1 MFYQALGSEW
11 RKEQVRERE
20 GKRGREKV
28 KEEAGKGGNWVRV
41 RREERMNEMKED
53 SEQAFV

>member
-1 MFYQALGSEW
+1 MFYQALGSEG

-20 GKRGREKV
+20 GKRRREKV
-28 KEEAGKGGNWVRV
+28 KEAGKGGNRVRV
-41 RREERMNEMKED
+41 RREEERMDEMKEG